1 MLAQGKLVKAAWIAA
16 IICMLGFAAAP
27 VAAQAAQPKQQVG
40 HLAPY
45 QPDVNVGYVHNV
57 NSSADGGAG
66 KFTGTIAVG
75 HDTTGRYTFGYID
88 VEGTLTSTKGT
99 ATLYIVYSTNGGTP
113 VEQLI
118 ASTGPGS
125 KTVNLNPF
133 KEQAKTSYSGV
144 YIFVCSDASG
154 YSCGNISG

>member
-1 MLAQGKLVKAAWIAA
+1 MLVS
-16 IICMLGFAAAP
+16 AAAP
-27 VAAQAAQPKQQVG
+27 AEAQATQLKKPIEHAALYRPNIIR
-40 HLAPY
+40 
-45 QPDVNVGYVHNV
+45 VNVGYVHNV
-57 NSSADGGAG
+57 SSSADGGAG

-75 HDTTGRYTFGYID
+75 HDTTGRFTTGYIE
-88 VEGTLTSTKGT
+88 VEGTLTSKKGT

-133 KEQAKTSYSGV
+133 KEQAKTAYSDV

-154 YSCGNISG
+154 YSCGNTSG